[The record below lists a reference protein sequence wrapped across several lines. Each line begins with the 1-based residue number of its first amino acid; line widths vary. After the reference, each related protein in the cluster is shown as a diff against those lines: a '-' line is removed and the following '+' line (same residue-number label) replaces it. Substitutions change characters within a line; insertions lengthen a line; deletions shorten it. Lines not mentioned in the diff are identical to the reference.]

1 MIVSVS
7 VVLHRTVVDTD
18 WLFDKLCGITSS
30 ESKIIIYFIYNN
42 SQVTTWSAIC
52 VKAQNQ
58 WTTACKKLRLDAAQ
72 KDKQSAASLPL
83 NWSCKE
89 RKSWCIERD
98 AKLKRPVKRK
108 TICTARPVGLMTP
121 ANFIAVKEICVMLAH
136 LLLSA
141 LCPSSHALCCI
152 FFTSRTV
159 LYGNTNGYVP
169 AARNL
174 QAITL
179 KNNLA
184 PHI

>member
-1 MIVSVS
+1 M
-7 VVLHRTVVDTD
+7 
-18 WLFDKLCGITSS
+18 
-30 ESKIIIYFIYNN
+30 
-42 SQVTTWSAIC
+42 TTWSAIC

-58 WTTACKKLRLDAAQ
+58 WTTACKKLRLDAAP
-72 KDKQSAASLPL
+72 KDKQGAASLPL

-89 RKSWCIERD
+89 RKSWCIARD

-108 TICTARPVGLMTP
+108 KICTARPVDLMTP

-159 LYGNTNGYVP
+159 LYGSTNGYVP
-169 AARNL
+169 AARHL
-174 QAITL
+174 QAIIF

-184 PHI
+184 QHIKGRPFPLKDILYWRHYSEKCRLR